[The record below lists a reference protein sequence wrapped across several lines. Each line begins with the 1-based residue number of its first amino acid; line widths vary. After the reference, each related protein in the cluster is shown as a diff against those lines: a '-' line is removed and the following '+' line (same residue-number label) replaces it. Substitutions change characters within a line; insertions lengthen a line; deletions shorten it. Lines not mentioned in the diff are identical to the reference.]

1 MVRRLGR
8 FRQNARIQ
16 NPVGDDVQQ
25 LQGRVAVITGA
36 ASGIGQAMAQR
47 FARAGMKVVLA
58 DIETDAL
65 QRALAQL
72 QAMDAQ
78 ALAVTVDVADAA
90 SVERLADATYAA
102 FGDVHLLCNNAGVA
116 APALLQPTWENSL
129 QDWHWILAVNLMGV
143 VHGVRSFVPRMLAGG
158 DEGHIVNTASVAGLL
173 SGSGPYFASKHGV
186 SCLTEGLYKD
196 LKSAGARLSASVL
209 CPGVIRTQF
218 LDAERNRPAQ
228 YGAPT
233 DMATLSERQQQWS
246 AGFRAALES
255 GIEPSVVADAVHDA
269 VVADHYYIV
278 PAQDEHLQR
287 IALRMADI
295 TALRNPTL
303 PMPRT

>member
-1 MVRRLGR
+1 MVRRRGR
-8 FRQNARIQ
+8 LRQNARIQ
-16 NPVGDDVQQ
+16 NPEGDDMQQ

-36 ASGIGQAMAQR
+36 ASGIGLAMATR
-47 FARAGMKVVLA
+47 FARAGMKLVLA

-65 QRALAQL
+65 QRARAQL

-78 ALAVTVDVADAA
+78 ALALTVDVADAG
-90 SVERLADATYAA
+90 SVERLADAAYAA
-102 FGDVHLLCNNAGVA
+102 FGAVHLLCNNAGVA

-129 QDWHWILAVNLMGV
+129 EDWHWILAVNLMGV

-196 LKSAGARLSASVL
+196 LKTAGARLSASVL
-209 CPGVIRTQF
+209 CPGVIRTQI
-218 LDAERNRPAQ
+218 LDAERNRPAR
-228 YGAPT
+228 YGGPT

-255 GIEPSVVADAVHDA
+255 GIEPLVVADAVHDA
-269 VVADHYYIV
+269 VVANHFYIV

-287 IALRMADI
+287 IALRLADI
-295 TALRNPTL
+295 AALRNPTL
-303 PMPRT
+303 PVPKA

>member
-1 MVRRLGR
+1 M
-8 FRQNARIQ
+8 
-16 NPVGDDVQQ
+16 QQ

-36 ASGIGQAMAQR
+36 ASGIGLAMATR
-47 FARAGMKVVLA
+47 FARAGMKLVLA

-65 QRALAQL
+65 QRARAQL

-78 ALAVTVDVADAA
+78 ALALTVDVADAG
-90 SVERLADATYAA
+90 SVERLADAAYAA
-102 FGDVHLLCNNAGVA
+102 FGAVHLLCNNAGVA

-129 QDWHWILAVNLMGV
+129 EDWHWILAVNLMGV

-196 LKSAGARLSASVL
+196 LKTAGARLSASVL
-209 CPGVIRTQF
+209 CPGVIRTQI
-218 LDAERNRPAQ
+218 LDAERNRPAR
-228 YGAPT
+228 YGGPT

-255 GIEPSVVADAVHDA
+255 GIEPSAVADAVHDA

-287 IALRMADI
+287 IALRLADI
-295 TALRNPTL
+295 AALRNPTL
-303 PMPRT
+303 PVPKA